1 MKARFG
7 GGAQLHSHGKW
18 PSLMSCSWL
27 CSLPEGKWFELW
39 VSHVFAPLLVRTRL
53 ELCQIICEWG
63 MSQRT
68 RGYPANKLMLRKF
81 YNSLNQKFNP
91 FLGFLLS
98 MSIKTQK
105 QWGHI
110 EVPKNLTWNHFKGD
124 PRMIL
129 LLAGSGLH
137 WVPCSILDM
146 LGQGLITLS
155 KNCPSVGGVW
165 TPAGRTSVQLAN
177 FRGSS
182 MFYPTK
188 SGHPKNA
195 KKRMNWSQFGGH
207 H

>member
-1 MKARFG
+1 
-7 GGAQLHSHGKW
+7 
-18 PSLMSCSWL
+18 
-27 CSLPEGKWFELW
+27 
-39 VSHVFAPLLVRTRL
+39 
-53 ELCQIICEWG
+53 
-63 MSQRT
+63 
-68 RGYPANKLMLRKF
+68 
-81 YNSLNQKFNP
+81 
-91 FLGFLLS
+91 
-98 MSIKTQK
+98 
-105 QWGHI
+105 
-110 EVPKNLTWNHFKGD
+110 
-124 PRMIL
+124 MIL

-195 KKRMNWSQFGGH
+195 KKKDELKPIRGASLKRQEQLCQVRSRPGSGFILFFWQNPLVRLTRSPFCWFNRSIPISAGKIPTCGTSGLKTNRVFIVKNH
-207 H
+207 AACCCI

>member
-1 MKARFG
+1 
-7 GGAQLHSHGKW
+7 
-18 PSLMSCSWL
+18 
-27 CSLPEGKWFELW
+27 
-39 VSHVFAPLLVRTRL
+39 
-53 ELCQIICEWG
+53 

-68 RGYPANKLMLRKF
+68 RGYPSNKHMLRKF
-81 YNSLNQKFNP
+81 YNSQIRNSTLFW
-91 FLGFLLS
+91 GFLLS

-105 QWGHI
+105 QWGHC
-110 EVPKNLTWNHFKGD
+110 EVPKNLTWNLFKGD

-188 SGHPKNA
+188 SGHPKNG
-195 KKRMNWSQFGGH
+195 KKKGWIEANSGASLKRQEQLCQVRSRPGSGFIPFFVGKIP
-207 H
+207 

>member
-1 MKARFG
+1 
-7 GGAQLHSHGKW
+7 
-18 PSLMSCSWL
+18 
-27 CSLPEGKWFELW
+27 
-39 VSHVFAPLLVRTRL
+39 
-53 ELCQIICEWG
+53 
-63 MSQRT
+63 
-68 RGYPANKLMLRKF
+68 
-81 YNSLNQKFNP
+81 
-91 FLGFLLS
+91 
-98 MSIKTQK
+98 
-105 QWGHI
+105 
-110 EVPKNLTWNHFKGD
+110 
-124 PRMIL
+124 MIL

-182 MFYPTK
+182 MVYPTK

-195 KKRMNWSQFGGH
+195 KKKDELKPIRGH